1 MHTWLR
7 LCVRTACVCVCVSRT
22 HVGLLVWYGATMGW
36 TMEPCNLTPEMVGV
50 TSSEMF
56 SYENKITFSYMT
68 YVHKGASCG
77 GKRSRARARERF
89 VRRAANP

>member
-1 MHTWLR
+1 MVTFVCAHRVRVRVRIAHTRWAL
-7 LCVRTACVCVCVSRT
+7 
-22 HVGLLVWYGATMGW
+22 GMGW

-77 GKRSRARARERF
+77 GKRSRARARESF